1 MPSQTV
7 NIPRDT
13 TLQDTNAKLQAI
25 AEIIGG
31 NPMIAEKFSTESSYA
46 AGEYCIN
53 DGEFE
58 KFTAAKSAG
67 AWDASK
73 ATETTVG
80 EELTALNSTLAQ
92 NNVVLYS
99 KETYQND
106 VGSYIT
112 LSDSIANYNM
122 IALTVYI
129 TVISSTSRASLL
141 VSVNKRRLAAAYV
154 PIVINNTSGNIRIE
168 SQSDLTKLNILSTSF
183 GNTLCVGEVI
193 GYK

>member
-1 MPSQTV
+1 MSSQTV

-13 TLQDTNAKLQAI
+13 TLQDTNSKLQAI

-58 KFTAAKSAG
+58 KFTAAKTAG

-80 EELTALNSTLAQ
+80 EELTALNNTLTNVSETLID
-92 NNVVLYS
+92 NNAKIYYKVKNGIVRLRFA
-99 KETYQND
+99 
-106 VGSYIT
+106 GG
-112 LSDSIANYNM
+112 
-122 IALTVYI
+122 TVD
-129 TVISSTSRASLL
+129 L
-141 VSVNKRRLAAAYV
+141 
-154 PIVINNTSGNIRIE
+154 TSGSWVTYGSLPNGVRKPDETEYASVTCGANGKYAGIVMVSPAGTI
-168 SQSDLTKLNILSTSF
+168 SYYCNYAWGGDASIKSIW
-183 GNTLCVGEVI
+183 GELV
-193 GYK
+193 Y

>member
-1 MPSQTV
+1 MSSQTV

-13 TLQDTNAKLQAI
+13 TLQDTNSKLQAI

-58 KFTAAKSAG
+58 KFTAAKTAG

-80 EELTALNSTLAQ
+80 EELTALNSTLALLSEVSHLQ
-92 NNVVLYS
+92 IYRFWNS
-99 KETYQND
+99 KTSFTFD
-106 VGSYIT
+106 VGFTPTGSDTGTYLFISRENIYLINISDNDNITIT
-112 LSDSIANYNM
+112 LLHGTNTASISM
-122 IALTVYI
+122 SGTVVTI
-129 TVISSTSRASLL
+129 TTAGRLWGSSF
-141 VSVNKRRLAAAYV
+141 
-154 PIVINNTSGNIRIE
+154 I
-168 SQSDLTKLNILSTSF
+168 
-183 GNTLCVGEVI
+183 I
-193 GYK
+193 GIHRYS

>member
-31 NPMIAEKFSTESSYA
+31 NPMIAEKFSTESAYA

-80 EELTALNSTLAQ
+80 EELTALNSTLSHKLDYLEMPYNSFVWDS
-92 NNVVLYS
+92 NNKCFNL
-99 KETYQND
+99 
-106 VGSYIT
+106 
-112 LSDSIANYNM
+112 ANPN
-122 IALTVYI
+122 
-129 TVISSTSRASLL
+129 
-141 VSVNKRRLAAAYV
+141 
-154 PIVINNTSGNIRIE
+154 
-168 SQSDLTKLNILSTSF
+168 F
-183 GNTLCVGEVI
+183 GGLHVI
-193 GYK
+193 GFLVTPTNGVAIMSGYVTSNGDYLRVAGWITKTGTSIDDSYRFKCYAIGYY

>member
-1 MPSQTV
+1 MSSQTV

-13 TLQDTNAKLQAI
+13 TLQDTNSKLQAI

-58 KFTAAKSAG
+58 KFTAAKTAG

-80 EELTALNSTLAQ
+80 EELTALNSTLVKKPSVNI
-92 NNVVLYS
+92 NNIITSGVDIVL
-99 KETYQND
+99 
-106 VGSYIT
+106 IT
-112 LSDSIANYNM
+112 GTPTFTSGVTDID
-122 IALTVYI
+122 
-129 TVISSTSRASLL
+129 ISSYLPSGKKFSAVAFAVFQTAATISVKSCV
-141 VSVNKRRLAAAYV
+141 VSTTTLTIKCDSSFSGSTAISAMLFTM
-154 PIVINNTSGNIRIE
+154 PNT
-168 SQSDLTKLNILSTSF
+168 
-183 GNTLCVGEVI
+183 
-193 GYK
+193 